1 MAIFDNEITEKRKE
15 RFIKTVGDNP
25 PIILVGAGTVL
36 GIPGGLDQTYPF
48 IPHPDYY
55 WLTGSWRSGGVAAF
69 DADEGWT
76 HFIRPVTKLERLWEG
91 DPDSFEGEDIAALE
105 DWMKA
110 REGWPTVVL
119 GSPVGEVEGDAELTP
134 QIQECLNAGRRRK
147 DAAELEVLD
156 RAVKATAAGHARA
169 STFIG
174 PGVTEREI
182 QIELESEMFRNGAH
196 GVGYGT
202 IVGVGSHAAILHF
215 SPGERKVGPED
226 LVLIDAG
233 GSIDGYTADVTR
245 TYPGGEAFTPEQQ
258 AIYDVVLEA
267 EKEGVSQCRIGT
279 EWHEVHGASARVL
292 ALGLRDLGIM
302 KGDVDGL
309 LEFGAIALFLPHGI
323 GHMVGLGVRDVGGRA
338 LDRDDIRSYC
348 GIRIR
353 VDLPL
358 EDQFLM
364 TVEPG
369 IYFVPG
375 LLDDPE
381 KRETFRDMVD
391 WNELERW
398 RKVGGVRIED
408 NVLVTEDGPKSITEE
423 IPK

>member
-1 MAIFDNEITEKRKE
+1 MAIFDNEILEKRKE
-15 RFIKTVGDNP
+15 RFTEAVGDNP
-25 PIILVGAGTVL
+25 PIILVGAGSAL

-48 IPHPDYY
+48 VPHPDYY
-55 WLTGSWRSGGVAAF
+55 WLTGSRRSGGLAAF
-69 DADEGWT
+69 DAEEGWT
-76 HFIRPVTKLERLWEG
+76 HFVRPVTKLERLWEG
-91 DPDSFEGEDIAALE
+91 NPDPVEGEDIAVFE

-110 REGWPTVVL
+110 RKGWPVVVL
-119 GSPVGEVEGDAELTP
+119 GAPVDDVEGDADLTP
-134 QIQECLNAGRRRK
+134 QVQECLNAGRRKK
-147 DAAELEVLD
+147 DAAELEILEL
-156 RAVKATAAGHARA
+156 AVKATAAGHARA
-169 STFIG
+169 SAFIN
-174 PGVTEREI
+174 PGVTERAI
-182 QIELESEMFRNGAH
+182 QVEMESEMFRYGAH
-196 GVGYGT
+196 EVGYCT
-202 IVGVGSHAAILHF
+202 IVGVGSHAAVLHF
-215 SPGERKVGPED
+215 FPGDRKVGPED

-233 GSIDGYTADVTR
+233 GSVNGYTADVTR
-245 TYPGGEAFTPEQQ
+245 TYPGGDRFTPEQQ

-267 EKEGVSQCRIGT
+267 EREGVSQCKIGT
-279 EWHEVHGASARVL
+279 EWHEVHGVAARVL
-292 ALGLRDLGIM
+292 AVGLRDLGIM

-309 LEFGAIALFLPHGI
+309 LESGAIALFLPHGV

-338 LDRDDIRSYC
+338 LDREDIRSYC

-358 EDQFLM
+358 EDHFLM

-391 WNELERW
+391 WDGLDRW